1 MQLLPLLICPQER
14 YLLFKIPQ
22 DYKHASS
29 CQFAVH
35 TPRILCWNK
44 QKVLVVTLF
53 SVGDIRWQSQTSPQQ
68 FTASTS
74 QFASTKMS
82 QPSVQ
87 HFKAPNLQ
95 STLQSSLRPVSRR
108 KQVLQFRTNQHD
120 VWTQNCKHSLIS
132 IHRKLSDLKRYHSR

>member
-22 DYKHASS
+22 DYKHAST

-53 SVGDIRWQSQTSPQQ
+53 SVGDIRRQSQTSPQQ